1 MFPLSV
7 FSDEM
12 EDEIEKLQDFVD
24 DQVEN
29 IADSIEKGIT
39 QNSKMIDDFNEK
51 LRMDGR
57 NGCNLNCETYK
68 SILDTLQE
76 NQARILKHQ
85 KLASQMEN
93 NLTRL
98 ELSIRSTYRVK
109 LSIFWFCFEAIIGM
123 ILIPLGFPTHGY
135 LLNSIAILK
144 ILFAFLELSGLRN
157 WERNKVLANLVIHLM
172 ESLVWLIYTGYF
184 LMTVDNYRTILMAA
198 IVRNLR
204 NCRFWNLKLLF
215 NPFDPES
222 VHMQIWNQ
230 YSDMK
235 KSRPIIPNFGAF
247 PA

>member
-1 MFPLSV
+1 MFPLTV
-7 FSDEM
+7 FSEDM
-12 EDEIEKLQDFVD
+12 EDKIEKLQDFVD
-24 DQVEN
+24 DQVEI
-29 IADSIEKGIT
+29 IADSIEKSLT
-39 QNSKMIDDFNEK
+39 HDVMIIDEFYEK
-51 LRMDGR
+51 LRMDERKGLYD
-57 NGCNLNCETYK
+57 CKLYK
-68 SILDTLQE
+68 SILDTLEE
-76 NQARILKHQ
+76 NDARILKHQ

-93 NLTRL
+93 DLIRL

-172 ESLVWLIYTGYF
+172 ESLVWLIYTGYL